1 MIKSWNLC
9 NFKSVYEKT
18 DLEFAPLTIFAGAN
32 SSGKTTFIQSLLLTA
47 QTLQN
52 PVVTRPIVLNG
63 HILKLGAFDD
73 IVSNG
78 HESENITIGFTL
90 NPVKTGEESFG
101 THYLYRSQD
110 WKEATINCEFSFSSA
125 GAETEKEL
133 VKLQPLLEECRI
145 KARFESTIESNEKIE
160 DELHFR
166 RSTNSILH
174 RLQQNNLPNSLENRP
189 EHIRSL
195 RYEVVKPQESP
206 SIARYYNRPTGKT
219 IGINLRHFLPGEFA
233 ISYNKY
239 EYQLFMLTD
248 TLTSEGEI
256 YPYFADF
263 NVNEDEINSN
273 SILKRFLLNEIKNII
288 SHQENLMLRQKNSA
302 FDGLSKL
309 ESNLTLRSL
318 NSFLFSIPINLRK
331 CINSHFIEKK
341 DELKALFMQKL
352 KPKYDMTYTPIAG
365 VTEMATNYIQHFFS
379 TRVKY
384 LGPLRDEPK
393 SVYPLSGTTDTKDI
407 GIIGEHT
414 AAVLDIHRNTLV
426 RYIPSNQISSNILQ
440 TTPVVAT
447 LSDAVQDWLSYM
459 GVASNFI
466 TSDKGKL
473 GHEMRVSTGTANSL
487 HDLTHV
493 GVGVSQVLPI
503 LVLALLA
510 EPGSTL
516 IFEQPELHLHPRVQ
530 TRLADFFVSIISL
543 KKQCLVE
550 SHSEY
555 LINRLRFWS
564 ASTEGDDFCKSVIM
578 YFVEKELDYSIYE
591 TVYMNKYGYIERWPR
606 GFFDEAEENSKKI
619 LEAAREKH
627 RREGLR

>member
-1 MIKSWNLC
+1 MIKSWTLC

-18 DLEFAPLTIFAGAN
+18 NLEFAPLTIFAGAN

-52 PVVTRPIVLNG
+52 PVVTKPIVLNG

-73 IVSNG
+73 VVSNG
-78 HESENITIGFTL
+78 HESQKITIGFTL
-90 NPVKTGEESFG
+90 NPIKNDEALFG
-101 THYLYRSQD
+101 TRFFYRAQD
-110 WKEATINCEFSFSSA
+110 WKEANIDCEFSFSPS
-125 GAETEKEL
+125 GVEMEKEL
-133 VKLQPLLEECRI
+133 SKLQPLLEECHI
-145 KARFESTIESNEKIE
+145 KAKFESSLESNETFE
-160 DELHFR
+160 DEVHFR
-166 RSTNSILH
+166 RSNNNILQ
-174 RLQQNNLPNSLENRP
+174 RLQQNNLPDSLESRQ

-195 RYEVVKPQESP
+195 KYEVIKPQRSVKT
-206 SIARYYNRPTGKT
+206 ARYYNRPTGKT
-219 IGINLRHFLPGEFA
+219 IGINLRHFLPGELA
-233 ISYNKY
+233 ISYDVH
-239 EYQLFMLTD
+239 EYQLLMIIDSLTA
-248 TLTSEGEI
+248 ERER
-256 YPYFADF
+256 YPYYDEF
-263 NVNEDEINSN
+263 NVEDEININDNFKHYVIS
-273 SILKRFLLNEIKNII
+273 EIKNII
-288 SHQENLMLRQKNSA
+288 SPQEVGAYKYKSA
-302 FDGLSKL
+302 LDNLSKL

-318 NSFLFSIPINLRK
+318 NNFMLRSLPTVRKSIT
-331 CINSHFIEKK
+331 SHFIEKK
-341 DELKALFMQKL
+341 DELKALFMQHL
-352 KPKYDMTYTPIAG
+352 KPQYAMTYTPLTGIA
-365 VTEMATNYIQHFFS
+365 EMATTYIQHFFS

-407 GIIGEHT
+407 GFIGEHT
-414 AAVLDIHRNTLV
+414 AAVLDIHRNTLI
-426 RYIPSNQISSNILQ
+426 RYIPSNQFSTSLLE

-447 LSDAVQDWLSYM
+447 LADAVQDWLSYM
-459 GVASNFI
+459 GVASNFK

-473 GHEMRVSTGTANSL
+473 GHEMRVSTGDANSL

-530 TRLADFFVSIISL
+530 TRLADFFVSMISL
-543 KKQCLVE
+543 KKQCIVE

-564 ASTEGDDFCKSVIM
+564 ASTEGDEFCKNVIM

-591 TVYMNKYGYIERWPR
+591 TVHMNKYGYIERWPR
-606 GFFDEAEENSKKI
+606 GFFDEAEENSKKL
-619 LEAAREKH
+619 LEAAREKR